1 MFRTRWKTAIA
12 GMGISAF
19 LTLIFYAIA
28 KLLVAP
34 IAGHNAELYRQ
45 TYNLPPP
52 TGEWFIENADMAA
65 DSVVPGW
72 LFLFSVFWL
81 IYGLFGK
88 GSRFPSLSS
97 LALVALALL
106 INFYFVLNTIFDWY
120 YWSCFEEPYTHAG
133 LNFARLFEC
142 PSREILLGVLNL
154 GQLGLMII
162 AGIVAVFH
170 SRKRDSKITV
180 PA

>member
-1 MFRTRWKTAIA
+1 MLRTRWKTALA
-12 GMGISAF
+12 GMGISVL

-28 KLLVAP
+28 KLLVGP
-34 IAGHNAELYRQ
+34 IAGQNAEQYRQ
-45 TYNLPPP
+45 KYDLPPP

-65 DSVVPGW
+65 DSVIPGW
-72 LFLFSVFWL
+72 LLLFAIFWL

-88 GSRFPSLSS
+88 GSRFPSFPS

-106 INFYFVLNTIFDWY
+106 LNFYFVLNMIFDWY
-120 YWSCFEEPYTHAG
+120 YWSCFEEPNTHVG

-142 PSREILLGVLNL
+142 PSRENLLDVLTL
-154 GQLGLMII
+154 GQLGLTII
-162 AGIVAVFH
+162 AGVVAVYH
-170 SRKRDSKITV
+170 SREPDTEIIA